1 MPLLRFDRLP
11 RDRAD
16 ENDADNNDD
25 TLTQVVATAASAAA
39 PTVVA
44 PPRRESNI
52 VRGTLAA
59 ARLAVV
65 LEQARKLLALMPA
78 RRSEQL
84 INRLCQFENLDVA
97 GTSRAQLDDLLRRTR
112 GKVLLKVFFDVLA
125 PGAPYITLGVGKP
138 ATAREV
144 CQLVCAKR
152 LCPALHRACQLVVV
166 NGSGDVTAM
175 ADHDRPAPLS
185 LVWAAKQLPPSERS
199 FVLRLKPEFD
209 IPPRG
214 IATPS
219 PTVAPV
225 QQVAQQPPSTPDTG
239 APALPPK
246 SPVISQ
252 PPLPWRAAPRLDAEI
267 RRSRMVTPPNSS
279 PQIDRRTP
287 PTPVVVAPV
296 PTPAVVDESD
306 KVYGFIPRALPR
318 LSGTDESDLNEI
330 EAAFGG
336 VAAELALDN
345 ALDTHD
351 AGGDGGEVM
360 TEENAQYFFDFA
372 STEAT
377 KTPDAFG
384 IELDSLL
391 ELDDLDTAATTESAV
406 GIDEFQRL
414 LNDVESVQHDL
425 EDQLART
432 SARR

>member
-1 MPLLRFDRLP
+1 LRFDRLP
-11 RDRAD
+11 RDRTKAD
-16 ENDADNNDD
+16 DNDD
-25 TLTQVVATAASAAA
+25 VDTASSSS
-39 PTVVA
+39 TVIMA

-97 GTSRAQLDDLLRRTR
+97 GTSRVQLDDLLRRTR

-125 PGAPYITLGVGKP
+125 PGAPYITLGVGKS

-166 NGSGDVTAM
+166 NGSGAVSPM

-209 IPPRG
+209 IPSRG
-214 IATPS
+214 SATPS
-219 PTVAPV
+219 PVVAPT
-225 QQVAQQPPSTPDTG
+225 PPQTAADAA
-239 APALPPK
+239 APPLPPK
-246 SPVISQ
+246 SPTLAQ

-279 PQIDRRTP
+279 PSLDRRTP
-287 PTPVVVAPV
+287 PTPVVA
-296 PTPAVVDESD
+296 PTPVTTAAAPAVEESGD
-306 KVYGFIPRALPR
+306 KVYGFIPRTLPP
-318 LSGTDESDLNEI
+318 LAGTDESDLSAI

-336 VAAELALDN
+336 VAAELALGN
-345 ALDTHD
+345 ALDSHD
-351 AGGDGGEVM
+351 AAVDDGEVM
-360 TEENAQYFFDFA
+360 TEENAQYFFDF
-372 STEAT
+372 STTEST
-377 KTPDAFG
+377 TPPADAFG

-391 ELDDLDTAATTESAV
+391 ELDDLDTSATTESAV

-414 LNDVESVQHDL
+414 LNDVESVQQDL